1 MRWVFRKIISFG
13 FGDTLSC
20 KAPKRKSTYIAMMM
34 MSFPIGSETESS
46 PAACKKIE
54 CVFTPLLLFDDL
66 KRKLSAFFLPDEFSQ
81 KDLFV
86 RVERLLVFGKR
97 EREREREKVASA
109 RQSKTKKRSS
119 SSSKIDLI
127 KKVPRITTNVRL
139 CKKRDGSRWWS
150 AITAGWFPLGTRTFR
165 CLLLRPWLMMMM
177 MVMVL

>member
-1 MRWVFRKIISFG
+1 M
-13 FGDTLSC
+13 
-20 KAPKRKSTYIAMMM
+20 MMM

-54 CVFTPLLLFDDL
+54 RVFTPLLLFDL

-86 RVERLLVFGKR
+86 RVERLLVFGK
-97 EREREREKVASA
+97 REREREKVASA

-139 CKKRDGSRWWS
+139 CKKRDGSR
-150 AITAGWFPLGTRTFR
+150 
-165 CLLLRPWLMMMM
+165 
-177 MVMVL
+177 

>member
-1 MRWVFRKIISFG
+1 MSFSKNNI
-13 FGDTLSC
+13 FWFWWYTFVQSAKKEEHIYRDE
-20 KAPKRKSTYIAMMM
+20 M
-34 MSFPIGSETESS
+34 MSFPIGIGNRIVARRLQKNRMRFHPPPPFRWSKTK
-46 PAACKKIE
+46 ALC
-54 CVFTPLLLFDDL
+54 
-66 KRKLSAFFLPDEFSQ
+66 FFLTWWVLAKRS
-81 KDLFV
+81 LCSSRTSVGV
-86 RVERLLVFGKR
+86 RKER

-127 KKVPRITTNVRL
+127 KKVPRTTTNVRL

-177 MVMVL
+177 MMMMVL

>member
-1 MRWVFRKIISFG
+1 
-13 FGDTLSC
+13 
-20 KAPKRKSTYIAMMM
+20 MMM

-54 CVFTPLLLFDDL
+54 RVFTPLLLFDL

-86 RVERLLVFGKR
+86 RVERLLFGK
-97 EREREREKVASA
+97 REREREKVASA

-127 KKVPRITTNVRL
+127 KKVPRTTNVRL
-139 CKKRDGSRWWS
+139 CKKRGLTLMISDNSWLISAWNANVSVSASSPMIDDDDDG
-150 AITAGWFPLGTRTFR
+150 I
-165 CLLLRPWLMMMM
+165 
-177 MVMVL
+177 VMNE

>member
-1 MRWVFRKIISFG
+1 MQSAKKEEHIYR
-13 FGDTLSC
+13 DE
-20 KAPKRKSTYIAMMM
+20 M

-54 CVFTPLLLFDDL
+54 RVFTPLLLFDL
-66 KRKLSAFFLPDEFSQ
+66 KGKLSAFFLPDEFSQ

-139 CKKRDGSRWWS
+139 CKKRDGSR
-150 AITAGWFPLGTRTFR
+150 
-165 CLLLRPWLMMMM
+165 
-177 MVMVL
+177 